1 MTKESQLT
9 NKENYMKNELS
20 VDQAKEYIVLI
31 DSIGELLSEA
41 RKKIAINVNTTM
53 VQTYWTVG
61 KYIVEFQQN
70 GKERAGYGDEL
81 LKRLSKDLTMKYGAG
96 FSHSNI
102 NSMRKLY
109 LTFPIF
115 QTLSAKLSWS
125 HYQEILK
132 ADDEL
137 EIGFYI
143 KECEN
148 ANWSVRELQRQMKS
162 MLFHRIALSKDKE
175 QVITLSQK
183 GQQIQTAEDILKDPF
198 VLEFTG
204 IPQKEI
210 YLESDLENALISHL
224 ENFLL
229 ELGKGFAFI
238 KRQYKMQIGSRQ
250 FKVDLV
256 FYHHI
261 LKCFVLIDL
270 KRGEI
275 EHNDIG
281 QMNMYLNYFKSEK
294 CTEGDNPPIGIVLG
308 AYKDQ
313 LLMEYATQGLEN
325 NLFVSK
331 YQLYL
336 PNREQLQKELK
347 KLLEN
352 N

>member
-1 MTKESQLT
+1 MTKKNSNNIKSSIILD
-9 NKENYMKNELS
+9 NKNNDYDL
-20 VDQAKEYIVLI
+20 LI
-31 DSIGELLSEA
+31 NSIGKLLESA
-41 RKKIAINVNTTM
+41 RSKIANNVNNVM
-53 VQTYWTVG
+53 VQVYWQIG
-61 KYIVEFQQN
+61 KYIVEYEQN
-70 GKERAGYGDEL
+70 GKERAEYGKKL
-81 LKRLSKDLTMKYGAG
+81 LQTLSQDLTVRYGKG

-109 LTFPIF
+109 LTFPIL
-115 QTLSAKLSWS
+115 QTLSVKLTWS

-132 ADDEL
+132 LDDKL
-137 EIGFYI
+137 EISFYI

-148 ANWSVRELQRQMKS
+148 EGWNVRELRRQMKS
-162 MLFHRIALSKDKE
+162 MLFHRLAISKDKN
-175 QVITLSQK
+175 QVLLLAKK
-183 GQQIQTAEDILKDPF
+183 GQQIQTPEDILKDPY

-204 IPQKEI
+204 IEKKDT
-210 YLESDLENALISHL
+210 YLEGDLENALVSHL
-224 ENFLL
+224 QKFLL
-229 ELGKGFAFI
+229 ELGKGFAFVG
-238 KRQYKMQIGSRQ
+238 KQYKMQIGSRI

-275 EHNDIG
+275 EHYDVG

-294 CTEGDNPPIGIVLG
+294 NTEGDNPPIGIVLG

-336 PNREQLQKELK
+336 PNREQLQKELEN
-347 KLLEN
+347 LLEEDKA
-352 N
+352 

>member
-1 MTKESQLT
+1 M
-9 NKENYMKNELS
+9 NEITTHNN
-20 VDQAKEYIVLI
+20 EYTALI
-31 DSIGELLSEA
+31 DSIGALLIDA
-41 RKKIAINVNTTM
+41 RKQIATNVNTTM
-53 VQTYWTVG
+53 VQTYWAVG
-61 KYIVEFQQN
+61 KYIVEYQQG
-70 GKERAGYGDEL
+70 GKERAGYGEEL
-81 LKRLSKDLTMKYGAG
+81 LKRLSKDLTLKYGTG

-109 LTFPIF
+109 LAFPIL
-115 QTLSAKLSWS
+115 QTLSVKLSWS

-137 EIGFYI
+137 EINFYI

-148 ANWSVRELQRQMKS
+148 SHWSVRELQRQMKS

-175 QVITLSQK
+175 QVLALAKQ
-183 GQQIQTAEDILKDPF
+183 GQQIQAPEDILKDPY

-204 IPQKEI
+204 IPQKEV

-238 KRQYKMQIGSRQ
+238 KRQYKMQIGART

-281 QMNMYLNYFKSEK
+281 QMNMYLNYFKNEECS
-294 CTEGDNPPIGIVLG
+294 EGDNPPIGIVLG
-308 AYKDQ
+308 AYKDK

-325 NLFVSK
+325 TLFVSK

-336 PNREQLQKELK
+336 PDREQLQKELEN
-347 KLLEN
+347 LLEEKA
-352 N
+352 

>member
-1 MTKESQLT
+1 MPDKQISEIKGNDSITSG
-9 NKENYMKNELS
+9 S
-20 VDQAKEYIVLI
+20 KEYSILI
-31 DSIGELLSEA
+31 NSIGELLESA
-41 RKKIAINVNTTM
+41 RSQIANTVNNIM
-53 VQTYWTVG
+53 IQVYWQIG
-61 KYIVEFQQN
+61 KYIVEFEQN
-70 GKERAGYGDEL
+70 GKERAEYGKKL
-81 LKRLSKDLTMKYGAG
+81 LQTISQDLTVRYGKG

-109 LTFPIF
+109 LTFPIL
-115 QTLSAKLSWS
+115 QTMSVKLTWS

-132 ADDEL
+132 LDDSL
-137 EIGFYI
+137 EISFYI

-148 ANWSVRELQRQMKS
+148 EGWNVRELRRQMKS
-162 MLFHRIALSKDKE
+162 MLFHRLAMSKDKN
-175 QVITLSQK
+175 QILMLAKK
-183 GQQIQTAEDILKDPF
+183 GQQIQTPEDILKDPY

-204 IPQKEI
+204 IENKDT
-210 YLESDLENALISHL
+210 YLEGDLENALVSHL
-224 ENFLL
+224 QKFLL
-229 ELGKGFAFI
+229 ELGKGFAFVG
-238 KRQYKMQIGSRQ
+238 RQYKMQIGSRI

-275 EHNDIG
+275 EHYDVG
-281 QMNMYLNYFKSEK
+281 QMNMYLNYFKAEK
-294 CTEGDNPPIGIVLG
+294 NTDGDNPPIGIVLG

-336 PNREQLQKELK
+336 PNREQLQKELED
-347 KLLEN
+347 LLEDDKD
-352 N
+352 